1 MDELLYTVGE
11 LATELEATPRALRF
25 YEDRGLLQPRRIGQN
40 RVYSHRDRARLILI
54 LRGKRL
60 GFSLAEIGEWL
71 ALYDADPLQIEQTRH
86 LARRIEARLARLE
99 RQRDDLEAT
108 IGELCR
114 IRAEIAA
121 HLAAVHAT
129 ETNAALDRWQV
140 RADEPQP
147 TSRQG
152 NAPASADRERPEVPG
167 PG

>member
-1 MDELLYTVGE
+1 MDEPLYTVGE

-99 RQRDDLEAT
+99 RQRHDLEAT
-108 IGELCR
+108 IGELGR

-121 HLAAVHAT
+121 HLAAVRAH
-129 ETNAALDRWQV
+129 ETSPGLDRWLV

-147 TSRQG
+147 TNRPGS
-152 NAPASADRERPEVPG
+152 APASADRGRPKAPAPG
-167 PG
+167 